1 MIVDQLKDLITT
13 LRTLRKKIV
22 DSQSKQ
28 DINKHQFNRK
38 YTYLLH

>member
-13 LRTLRKKIV
+13 LKTLTKKIV
-22 DSQSKQ
+22 DNQSKQ

-38 YTYLLH
+38 YMYLF